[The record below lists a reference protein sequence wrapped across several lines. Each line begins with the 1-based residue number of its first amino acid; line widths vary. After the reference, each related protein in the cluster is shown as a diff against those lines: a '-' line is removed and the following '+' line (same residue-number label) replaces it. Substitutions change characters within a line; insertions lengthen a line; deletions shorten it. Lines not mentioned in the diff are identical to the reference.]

1 MNTLITSIVITVIS
15 GTILMAIEYWIIKP
29 FAEKG
34 NQSSDYSH
42 YESIP
47 NPQRHSGLAIASLAF
62 GLIGVLSNVI
72 LPISVGLLGFEGAG
86 FCCIPSLF
94 ISTIGLVLG
103 LSTKHQ
109 SPNRFALSG
118 IAASLIAIGIFFLF
132 VIFLVIIDLNML
144 WCEVYPVIPG
154 CP

>member
-29 FAEKG
+29 FAERD
-34 NQSSDYSH
+34 NQSSDYGH
-42 YESIP
+42 YEGIP
-47 NPQRHSGLAIASLAF
+47 NPQKHSVLATASLAF
-62 GLIGVLSNVI
+62 GLIGVLSNAI

-86 FCCIPSLF
+86 FCCVPSLF
-94 ISTIGLVLG
+94 ISIVGLVLG

-132 VIFLVIIDLNML
+132 VIFLTIIDSMSL
-144 WCEVYPVIPG
+144 WCDVYPTIQA
-154 CP
+154 CQ